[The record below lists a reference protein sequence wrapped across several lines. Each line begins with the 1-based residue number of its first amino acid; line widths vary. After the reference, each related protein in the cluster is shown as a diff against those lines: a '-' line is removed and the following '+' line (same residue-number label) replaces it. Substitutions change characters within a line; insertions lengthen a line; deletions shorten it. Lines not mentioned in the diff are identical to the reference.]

1 MKHENSHNEFYW
13 IKIRNDRVK
22 IGDYKVK
29 LRTKIV
35 TGFGIVIALLVTI
48 GVISLLQ
55 ISTASGG
62 FQEYR
67 GLARD
72 TNLTGELQSNM
83 LMVRMNVKDFQITGS
98 QKDIEQ
104 YDEYFAS
111 MKGFLLESQE
121 EIQQP
126 ERAALIDR
134 IDETVLAYNQAFEQI
149 KAFRVQRN
157 ELVNS
162 NLNVIGPKME
172 QDLTE
177 ILISAEKDGDMT
189 ASFHA
194 AIAMRHL
201 LLGRLYVNRF
211 LDTNSQ
217 SDVERVRSELT
228 EMDDSL
234 KILDGELE
242 NAGRRRLLNSV
253 MNNRQTY
260 LSKFEELVTVINSR
274 NDLQQN
280 TMDVQGPE
288 IAGWVEDVKLS
299 IKSDQDALGPVLQAS
314 NNRANVLIW
323 IILLAATVIGV
334 AIALYTISSV
344 LRQLGGDPSEIQ
356 TIAEKIARGDLRND
370 GTVKDEG
377 AVGVY
382 ASMVQMMRKLTEI
395 VELSL
400 SGAEQIASA
409 SGQLASGNQDLS
421 TRTEQQATALEETS
435 SAIEEMNSSIRS
447 NANNTGSADQLS
459 RDALEKSGDGAHA
472 VETMI
477 TSMNEINVSSTR
489 IADIIEVINNI
500 AFQTNLLALNASIE
514 AARAGEQG
522 KGFAVVAVE
531 VRKLAKRSDKAASE
545 IAAII
550 KTSNKK
556 VEEGVDIANKAG
568 EMLGEIT
575 ASVKKVTAL
584 VGEISAASQEQL
596 SSVDQ
601 IDKTLSSLDENTQ
614 KNAALVEEAAS
625 STEELSSQAQE
636 LFSTMQFF
644 KLDRK
649 SNIDIKKLRKGGGS
663 ASRTRAIDS
672 PKSTGVTL
680 VEESRRDSEAYE
692 TFSSL
697 ADESDFA
704 EF

>member
-1 MKHENSHNEFYW
+1 M
-13 IKIRNDRVK
+13 
-22 IGDYKVK
+22 K

-35 TGFGIVIALLVTI
+35 LGFGIVIALLVTI

-62 FQEYR
+62 FEEYR

-72 TNLTGELQSNM
+72 TNLAGQLQANM
-83 LMVRMNVKDFQITGS
+83 LMVRMNVKDFEITGS
-98 QKDIEQ
+98 EEDKKQ
-104 YDEYFAS
+104 YDEYLEL
-111 MKGFLLESQE
+111 MNGFLEQSQT
-121 EIQQP
+121 EIQKP
-126 ERAALIDR
+126 ERAALIDNV
-134 IDETVLAYNQAFEQI
+134 DNTVLEYEQAFQKI
-149 KAFRVQRN
+149 VDYQAQRQD
-157 ELVNS
+157 LVS
-162 NLNVIGPKME
+162 KNLDIIGPVME

-177 ILISAEKDGDMT
+177 ILVTAERDGDMM
-189 ASFHA
+189 ASYNA
-194 AIAMRHL
+194 AMALRHL
-201 LLGRLYVNRF
+201 LLGRLYVVKF
-211 LDTNSQ
+211 LDNNLQ
-217 SDVERVRSELT
+217 AHVDRFHQEFDL
-228 EMDDSL
+228 MDDSL
-234 KILDGELE
+234 DILNNELQNADRRMHLSRVMEDKITYEEKFVELTK
-242 NAGRRRLLNSV
+242 V
-253 MNNRQTY
+253 V
-260 LSKFEELVTVINSR
+260 FSR
-274 NDLQQN
+274 NDLQHN
-280 TMDVQGPE
+280 TLDVHGPE
-288 IAGWVEDVKLS
+288 IAQWVEDVKLS
-299 IKSDQDALGPVLQAS
+299 IKADQDALGPQLQAS
-314 NNRANVLIW
+314 NDRANIMIW
-323 IILLAATVIGV
+323 IILAVATAAGV
-334 AIALYTISSV
+334 VIALMTISSV
-344 LRQLGGDPSEIQ
+344 LKQLGGDPAEIQ

-370 GTVKDEG
+370 GSVNKEG
-377 AVGVY
+377 AIGVY
-382 ASMVQMMRKLTEI
+382 ASMVQMMGKLTEI
-395 VELSL
+395 VDLSL

-447 NANNTGSADQLS
+447 NADNTGSADQLS
-459 RDALEKSGDGAHA
+459 RDALEKSGDGALA
-472 VETMI
+472 VQTMV
-477 TSMNEINVSSTR
+477 TAMDEISVFSTR

-545 IAAII
+545 IADII
-550 KTSNKK
+550 KTSNRK
-556 VEEGVDIANKAG
+556 VEEGVDIANRAG
-568 EMLGEIT
+568 EMLNEIT

-601 IDKTLSSLDENTQ
+601 IDKTLASLDENTQ

-649 SNIDIKKLRKGGGS
+649 STVDIKKLRKG
-663 ASRTRAIDS
+663 RDS
-672 PKSTGVTL
+672 SEVKVKSIEAPGSTGVTL
-680 VEESRRDSEAYE
+680 VDDRSSDGGKSGEGSDAYE